1 MVVAHVKRMKQAALQ
16 MRRQFVLVGLS
27 ATKLAALSQWVAV
40 VVLMCWLLA
49 LVGLSATKLA
59 ALSQGVVAVVR
70 RECVGAV
77 GAQVVLRLLQ
87 GMSCTCARP
96 LLRTE

>member
-40 VVLMCWLLA
+40 VVLMC
-49 LVGLSATKLA
+49 
-59 ALSQGVVAVVR
+59 
-70 RECVGAV
+70 CVGAV